1 MNEKIFLGIE
11 LGSTRIKAAGIDGSF
26 RTVLSGDYTWKSDLV
41 DGVWTYPME
50 KVWEGL
56 RQATAP
62 FSGSRLGALGVSA
75 MMHGY
80 LAFDEDWRLL
90 TPFRTWQNTMTARAA
105 AELSELFDF
114 NIPQRWSIAHLYQAI
129 LDREEHVPQI
139 AHITTLAGYV
149 HFRLTGVNAVGIG
162 EGSGI
167 FPVDSAAKDYDAG
180 MLADFDRLSAAHG
193 FTRPVRELLPDIL
206 LAGESAGRVTEEGSA
221 LLDGNIAPGTP
232 MCPPEGDAETGMTAT
247 NAVAPRTGNVSAG
260 TSVFSMVV
268 LEKPLSRR
276 YPEVGIV
283 CTPTGRDVAMVHC
296 SNCTADINAWAGIL
310 REAAELF
317 GATVPANELFTK
329 LYEKSLEAD
338 HDCGGVNVFNYVCG
352 ESVVHMD
359 SGCPIVMRPGGGR
372 LTLANFMRAQLFSAV
387 ATLRI
392 GMDIL
397 RDEGV
402 AVDSLTGHG
411 GYFKTPG
418 IGGRYMASACGAPIT
433 LMESAGEGGAYGMAL
448 LACYSAVKKSGE
460 TLESFLAER
469 VFASVRS
476 VKIAPDKAITESF
489 DRYMTA
495 FRALLGV
502 ERLAAS
508 VYEK

>member
-105 AELSELFDF
+105 AELSEHFDF

-129 LDREEHVPQI
+129 LNREEHVPQI

-206 LAGESAGRVTEEGSA
+206 LAGESAG
-221 LLDGNIAPGTP
+221 
-232 MCPPEGDAETGMTAT
+232 
-247 NAVAPRTGNVSAG
+247 
-260 TSVFSMVV
+260 
-268 LEKPLSRR
+268 
-276 YPEVGIV
+276 
-283 CTPTGRDVAMVHC
+283 
-296 SNCTADINAWAGIL
+296 
-310 REAAELF
+310 
-317 GATVPANELFTK
+317 
-329 LYEKSLEAD
+329 
-338 HDCGGVNVFNYVCG
+338 
-352 ESVVHMD
+352 
-359 SGCPIVMRPGGGR
+359 
-372 LTLANFMRAQLFSAV
+372 
-387 ATLRI
+387 
-392 GMDIL
+392 
-397 RDEGV
+397 
-402 AVDSLTGHG
+402 
-411 GYFKTPG
+411 
-418 IGGRYMASACGAPIT
+418 
-433 LMESAGEGGAYGMAL
+433 EGGAYGMAL

-489 DRYMTA
+489 DGYMTA